1 MLESSSNKKR
11 PRRFEF
17 ARTSMA
23 AAVAV
28 LALSASARTAFALGG
43 PSPGSV
49 SAQTVKLPSG
59 PGSIRGL
66 AEDAKV
72 SSFTGQVQ
80 YSVPVE
86 LPAGPGGFAPSLS
99 LGYAGELG
107 NGPLGVGWNL
117 SQAGVRRSTRLGVPA
132 YDATDEL
139 EIVGLGNGG
148 ELVRLADGTY
158 RFEGQ
163 GHSALGQLVPDGS
176 NHGFVLTAADGTI
189 YRLGTSASGRKASA
203 SGAQV
208 AFWYLQEVQNVAG
221 QTIEYRYSQ
230 SGGEVYLSEILWGP
244 SIAGVRAF
252 RAEMIYES
260 RADSVVSYRTG
271 ARVESAQRLDK
282 IKVWSYGGVQRIVD
296 LSYEENFAI
305 SRLSQ
310 VKVTSADGL
319 DALPPLNFTYATAG
333 GAAVQTMADT
343 NGWALNASGTSL
355 FDVDDDGVMDLLR
368 LTTAGHSYRRNLG
381 DRFDV
386 ARPVPGADGATL
398 ANVRLLDL
406 TGDSGAEMVW
416 QQGSNWKVF
425 QLGGT
430 TALDKS
436 WTALGNWG
444 GATSLPLSTVAVA
457 DLDGDYRMDV
467 LQPSGTTNILVRMGI
482 DSGLAPSVRLAAI
495 DPVRTYV
502 APGNSAT
509 SFPDVNGDGLA
520 DAVYLSSNAMYLY
533 LGKGNGTFEK
543 YRDVAYP
550 WSGVVDLSQIRL
562 GDLNRDGLMDLS
574 LVSAGNVAWYRGQA
588 NGTVA
593 TTPINLS
600 RPPGTDASV
609 VVAVADANGNGSED
623 LVWSSSAG
631 MWVLDFA
638 GPTSAGMLTGI
649 QNGLGQTQTFAY
661 TASAQLA
668 LSAAAAGNPWT
679 LGMPISI
686 PVTSKQRRTFASGEP
701 ARSVRLDVRDG
712 IYDRA
717 ERRFVGFAEAIVTR
731 PDPADGAPA
740 LQTVRQ
746 VQKFATGPGL
756 DRELR
761 GQLIYDRLENGAGT
775 VLRETTYDATTM
787 AVAGL
792 PADQPKLRR
801 AIVRSV
807 EEKHYEGQ
815 PSALVMRTEFG
826 FDSEGRQIEEKRLG
840 RLDLTGDESL
850 VRRTFTTGRSSRGVR
865 DQICEEK
872 LYELPAS
879 GAEVLISHGQVLFGD
894 HTAIAPLCDAST
906 GWERVRRQYLT
917 SESRWVTMKD
927 ASFDAFGNRTQSTSE
942 GVSRTVEYDGN
953 GQNPIAELVK
963 PSPSRTLRW
972 EMAWNDTLAQPTQ
985 VRDAAGVLINLG
997 YDGLG
1002 RIRSMARAGNAAHL
1016 EYRYHDSG
1024 PRPYTETF
1032 TFDGAIDAVTPV
1044 PASWTPASKW
1054 RHGVAV
1060 LTSAGEP
1067 MFKATRIDV
1076 ARWLV
1081 TERRLRDAL
1090 GRTTTMADAY
1100 EFSGTLAELVASSL
1114 PASVPVQTLSYD
1126 ALDRVTLQTLAS
1138 GAKNAYSYRAFE
1150 ATSTVD
1156 GLAPVTR
1163 YSDGQGRV
1171 RRSVRVVG
1179 GVEESV
1185 DATFDAGSRIIKMR
1199 LPTASGAVEHN
1210 YSYDSLGRLVLATDP
1225 DIGERRLA
1233 YDDGGHLI
1241 AHTNGANQTTRYTY
1255 DGAGRLASTTG
1266 SDGLA
1271 YIFHYDDALD
1281 AATFGNTA
1289 SRLAWVEEPT
1299 GSVQLGYDAFGQQV
1313 RMRRTVSGQSA
1324 DQILARSA
1332 SGLVLDHNDG
1342 DGLAFSVSYDAAGRA
1357 SGLTMAGSSLWTLEN
1372 QDAAG
1377 RPLRERFGN
1386 GVVQTYARNSL
1397 GQAEQVRVLRPS
1409 SAQLYG
1415 VDLTYNPYG
1424 AIATMADVDGRG
1436 LDHGAT
1442 FTYDGGARLTDATM
1456 GTGASAFQMRYRY
1469 DGLQNMIRRE
1479 AVGPRALGISLGQY
1493 RYGEPAS
1500 GGGPARGPRQ
1510 LTSILPD
1517 PAAGSPAGT
1526 PVLTFDYDGA
1536 GRTTRQGSM
1545 ILAYNGFDQLTSV
1558 SGIAAPGGGT
1568 GSVSHAYG
1576 YDGLR
1581 VRTVGLAGDQTLWF
1595 SPEVSQTADGT
1606 RQVDV
1611 RIGDRLIA
1619 RVTRSPAALAAA
1631 ERAEK
1636 IVGGAAVA
1644 RTIWRGLGLAGGLF
1658 LLGLVAMSFRP
1669 GQSGRARRPAVAWR
1683 LRLRTAS
1690 VGFTLVSFVLAGCN
1704 ASSLL
1709 PTSEDTSPLRNTSR
1723 VLYYH
1728 QGVGAG
1734 PVLSTLAD
1742 GSLFEERRYEPYGA
1756 PMDSFR
1762 EVAGGGTQTGPI
1774 DFARDPHNSLNKQ
1787 TDVATGWSDHGARWM
1802 APEIARW
1809 QTPDPPV
1816 KAPDASF
1823 MNSPWNL
1830 NPYQYVNQNPV
1841 LYWDPDGHDKIKI
1854 PGVGTDLLE
1863 SKGSSWLSGY
1873 QLSPAAQAALGP
1885 IFERAWSFD
1894 VSKVTVH
1901 FGPVSKV
1908 GAAAMTFGNTVIID
1922 RGVWNSY
1929 SQQERLAL
1937 LAHEITHSVQF
1948 EKLSTP
1954 GVLAVGGTV
1963 SIAGIVSAAA
1973 AGLARKLD
1981 DGNDGVL
1988 AGIIGGLL
1996 SVVATSWFMSKA
2008 SLLWRYRGEFKRD
2021 DNYDPPQE
2029 LLDTKLED
2037 VDPIDKKYTLDQISE
2052 RTADEV
2058 NRNAEPAD
2066 PE

>member
-1 MLESSSNKKR
+1 MLESRKKSF
-11 PRRFEF
+11 RRFEF
-17 ARTSMA
+17 TRTSMA
-23 AAVAV
+23 AAVAM
-28 LALSASARTAFALGG
+28 LALSASAKTAHALGG
-43 PSPGSV
+43 PAPGAV

-99 LGYAGELG
+99 FSYAGELG

-117 SQAGVRRSTRLGVPA
+117 SQAGVRRSTRLGVPT
-132 YDATDEL
+132 YDSTDEL

-148 ELVRLADGTY
+148 ELVRLADGSY
-158 RFEGQ
+158 RLEGQ
-163 GHSALGQLVPDGS
+163 GHSAQGELVPDGTS
-176 NHGFVLTAADGTI
+176 NGFVLTAADGTI
-189 YRLGTSASGRKASA
+189 YRLGLSASARKASA

-221 QTIEYRYSQ
+221 QTIEYRYAQ
-230 SGGEVYLSEILWGP
+230 AGGEVYLSEVLWGP

-252 RAEMIYES
+252 RAEMIYEDRS
-260 RADSVVSYRTG
+260 DAVVSYRTG
-271 ARVESAQRLDK
+271 FRVESAKRLDK

-296 LSYEENFAI
+296 LSYETNFAI

-319 DALPPLNFTYATAG
+319 DALPPVTFQYATAS

-368 LTTAGHSYRRNLG
+368 LTSTGHTYRRNLG

-398 ANVRLLDL
+398 NNVRLLDL

-416 QQGSNWKVF
+416 QQGTQWKVF
-425 QLGGT
+425 QLGGA

-436 WTALGNWG
+436 WTALGNWA
-444 GATSLPLSTVAVA
+444 GAQNLTLSSVAVA

-467 LQPSGTTNILVRMGI
+467 LQASGTSNILVRAGTEA
-482 DSGLAPSVRLAAI
+482 GLAASVRLGAI

-520 DAVYLSSNAMYLY
+520 DAVYLASGAMYLY
-533 LGKGNGTFEK
+533 LGKGDGTFEK
-543 YRDVAYP
+543 YKDVAYP
-550 WSGVVDLSQIRL
+550 WTGTIDLSQIRL
-562 GDLNRDGLMDLS
+562 GDLDRDGLMDLS

-588 NGTVA
+588 NGTVS
-593 TTPINLS
+593 TTPVNLA
-600 RPPGTDASV
+600 RPPGTDGSV

-623 LVWSSSAG
+623 LVWSSTAG

-649 QNGLGQTQTFAY
+649 QNGLGQTQTFSY
-661 TASAQLA
+661 SASAQLA

-712 IYDRA
+712 IYDRG

-731 PDPADGAPA
+731 PDPADGLPA
-740 LQTVRQ
+740 SQTVRQ
-746 VQKFATGPGL
+746 VQRFSAGPGL

-761 GQLIYDRLENGAGT
+761 GQLLSDRVEDGAGV

-787 AVAGL
+787 AVSGL
-792 PADQPKLRR
+792 PATEPKLRR

-815 PSALVMRTEFG
+815 PSALVMRTEFA
-826 FDSEGRQIEEKRLG
+826 FDAEGRQIEEKRFG

-850 VRRTFTTGRSSRGVR
+850 VRRTYTSGRSTRGVR

-879 GAEVLISHGQVLFGD
+879 GPEVLISHAQVLFGD
-894 HTAIAPLCDAST
+894 AATTAPLCDAST
-906 GWERVRRQYLT
+906 GWERERRQYLT
-917 SESRWVTMKD
+917 SEARWVTLKS
-927 ASFDAFGNRTQSTSE
+927 ASFDAFGNRVQTMAD
-942 GVSRTVEYDGN
+942 GVSRGVEYDAN
-953 GQNPIAELVK
+953 GQNPIAEIVK
-963 PSPSRTLRW
+963 PSLARTLRW
-972 EMAWNDTLAQPTQ
+972 EMSWNDVLSQPTQ
-985 VRDAAGVLINLG
+985 VRDAGGVFVNLG

-1032 TFDGAIDAVTPV
+1032 TFDGAIDAVTAV

-1054 RHGVAV
+1054 RHSVAV

-1067 MFKATRIDV
+1067 MFSATRLDV
-1076 ARWLV
+1076 AKWLV
-1081 TERRLRDAL
+1081 TERRSRDAL
-1090 GRTTTMADAY
+1090 GRTTAMADAY

-1114 PASVPVQTLSYD
+1114 PGAVPVQTLSYD

-1150 ATSTVD
+1150 ATSAVD
-1156 GLAPVTR
+1156 GMAPVTR
-1163 YSDGQGRV
+1163 YADGQGRV

-1185 DATFDAGSRIIKMR
+1185 DATFDAGGRITKMR
-1199 LPTASGAVEHN
+1199 LPTASGAVEHV
-1210 YSYDSLGRLVLATDP
+1210 YTYDSLGRLTLATDP

-1233 YDDGGHLI
+1233 YDDGGHLT

-1271 YIFHYDDALD
+1271 YVFHYDDALD

-1324 DQILARSA
+1324 DQILKKAA
-1332 SGLVLDHNDG
+1332 SGLVLEHDDG
-1342 DGLAFSVSYDAAGRA
+1342 DGLAFTVGYDAAGRA
-1357 SGLTMAGSSLWTLEN
+1357 SGLTMAGTSLWTMEN

-1386 GVVQTYARNSL
+1386 GVVQTYARNVL
-1397 GQAEQVRVLRPS
+1397 GQADQLRVLRPS
-1409 SAQLYG
+1409 SATLYG

-1424 AIATMADVDGRG
+1424 ALATMTDVDGRG
-1436 LDHGAT
+1436 LDHNAT

-1456 GTGASAFQMRYRY
+1456 GTGAGAFQMRYRY
-1469 DGLQNMIRRE
+1469 DGLQNMVRRE

-1493 RYGEPAS
+1493 RYGEPATV
-1500 GGGPARGPRQ
+1500 GGPARGPRQ
-1510 LTSILPD
+1510 LTSIVAD
-1517 PAAGSPAGT
+1517 VAAGSPAGT
-1526 PVLTFDYDGA
+1526 PTLTFDYDGA
-1536 GRTTRQGSM
+1536 GRTTRQGAM
-1545 ILAYNGFDQLTSV
+1545 TLAYNGFDQLTSV
-1558 SGIAAPGGGT
+1558 SGVAQPGGGT
-1568 GSVSHAYG
+1568 GSVTHAYG

-1581 VRTVGLAGDQTLWF
+1581 VRSVGLAGDQTLWF
-1595 SPEVSQTADGT
+1595 SSEVSQTQDGT
-1606 RQVDV
+1606 RQYDV
-1611 RIGDRLIA
+1611 RIGERLIA
-1619 RVTRSPAALAAA
+1619 RISRSPAALAAA
-1631 ERAEK
+1631 EREAK
-1636 IVGGAAVA
+1636 IVGGAALA
-1644 RTIWRGLGLAGGLF
+1644 RNVWRGLGLAGGLF
-1658 LLGLVAMSFRP
+1658 LLGVIAMSFARR
-1669 GQSGRARRPAVAWR
+1669 GGRRARPALVWR
-1683 LRLRTAS
+1683 LRLRAVA
-1690 VGFTLVSFVLAGCN
+1690 VGLTLVSFVLSGCN
-1704 ASSLL
+1704 AQSFLSA
-1709 PTSEDTSPLRNTSR
+1709 SEDTAPLRNTSR

-1734 PVLSTLAD
+1734 PALITNSD

-1762 EVAGGGTQTGPI
+1762 ELAGGGTQSGPI

-1787 TDVATGWSDHGARWM
+1787 TDAATGWSDHGARWM
-1802 APEIARW
+1802 APEIGRW

-1830 NPYQYVNQNPV
+1830 HPYQYVNQNPV
-1841 LYWDPDGHDKIKI
+1841 LYWDPDGRDKIKI

-1885 IFERAWSFD
+1885 IFERAWNFD

-1901 FGPVSKV
+1901 FGPVGKL
-1908 GAAAMTFGNTVIID
+1908 GAAAMTFGNTVIVD
-1922 RGVWNSY
+1922 RGQWNAAT
-1929 SQQERLAL
+1929 QQERLAL
-1937 LAHEITHSVQF
+1937 LAHEITHSVQY
-1948 EKLSTP
+1948 ERLSTP
-1954 GVLAVGGTV
+1954 GSLAVGGTISV
-1963 SIAGIVSAAA
+1963 AGIVSAAA
-1973 AGLARKLD
+1973 AGLARKID
-1981 DGNDGVL
+1981 DDNDGIV
-1988 AGIIGGLL
+1988 AGIISGLL
-1996 SVVATSWFMSKA
+1996 TVVASSWFMSKA
-2008 SLLWRYRGEFKRD
+2008 SLLWRYKGEFKRD
-2021 DNYDPPQE
+2021 DNYNPPQE

-2052 RTADEV
+2052 RTAAEV
-2058 NRNAEPAD
+2058 NNLAEPE
-2066 PE
+2066 PETK